1 MNYHNVSPLVA
12 DMELLKA
19 AGCGPRRETSSAG
32 GPAYVRAAGAA
43 GWRKRRRECPN
54 SACGVG
60 SFTEQDHRIA
70 PERGC

>member
-1 MNYHNVSPLVA
+1 MWSKGERLVA
-12 DMELLKA
+12 LVDL
-19 AGCGPRRETSSAG
+19 P
-32 GPAYVRAAGAA
+32 YIRAAGAA
-43 GWRKRRRECPN
+43 GWRKRHRECPN